1 MFNKITAFLLLALL
15 YNACAKK
22 NDYVW
27 KTKEVNVSAYN
38 SVHWQ
43 TDGEPSVAAW
53 GDTLKPGMKI
63 IAISRDLMKLGFE
76 PGTQVKIHGLEG
88 IYEVRDKMHSRWN
101 NKIDVF
107 MGSDVQKAR
116 DWGMKKIEI
125 KYRVKRE
132 DNTQSE

>member
-1 MFNKITAFLLLALL
+1 MLLALL

>member
-1 MFNKITAFLLLALL
+1 MLLALF

-88 IYEVRDKMHSRWN
+88 IYEVRDKMHSRWR
-101 NKIDVF
+101 NKIDVY

-116 DWGMKKIEI
+116 EWGMKKVKIE
-125 KYRVKRE
+125 YRVKRE